1 MFYSQIAISHYF
13 QPIKY
18 IKMIKLK
25 WFCFL
30 QKSKFTT
37 YTLFW
42 MKYNENN
49 GAGNVILWLTRR
61 NKWLGWW
68 WLSDIGQQE
77 LTSRSFYQ
85 VLGQLCGL
93 QWANGHLGKGG
104 HQRLA
109 LKRRLDLDLLGSS
122 KSSREMCAESQA
134 LNLAE
139 DNTYWMNM
147 AHQWSFYCNIVGH
160 SLCVHDLILI

>member
-1 MFYSQIAISHYF
+1 MEFFNNILK
-13 QPIKY
+13 PI
-18 IKMIKLK
+18 
-25 WFCFL
+25 FATF
-30 QKSKFTT
+30 
-37 YTLFW
+37 TLFW
-42 MKYNENN
+42 MKNSENN
-49 GAGNVILWLTRR
+49 GDGNAILWLTRR
-61 NKWLGWW
+61 NVWLSWW
-68 WLSDIGQQE
+68 WLSDIGQQG

-109 LKRRLDLDLLGSS
+109 LKRRLDLDVLGSS
-122 KSSREMCAESQA
+122 KSSREMRAESQA

-147 AHQWSFYCNIVGH
+147 EHHWSFYCNIVGH
-160 SLCVHDLILI
+160 SVCVHHLILI